1 MEKYGEEIFQLIS
14 AYVSELTADI
24 DHAPIE
30 KDSMLSPLGLDSI
43 GRALII
49 EKMIETLNLSGPRY
63 EFYQAN
69 NLGEL
74 AEVFARKVKENH
86 TTVGI
91 SDSPAQFHVP
101 DQVSYR
107 EQAI

>member
-14 AYVSELTADI
+14 TYVSELTADI

-30 KDSMLSPLGLDSI
+30 KNSMLSPLGLDSI

-74 AEVFARKVKENH
+74 AEVFARKVRESR
-86 TTVGI
+86 TTVMTSEI
-91 SDSPAQFHVP
+91 PAQFHFP
-101 DQVSYR
+101 DEVSYR
-107 EQAI
+107 EQPI